1 MWKLGLRP
9 RNSQN
14 RKHKWDF
21 RCSVGPFLELERND
35 KMEEESR
42 EERAESGEGRA
53 ESREGTREGGDKRRE
68 GVVLAACL
76 GEGVWL
82 VWVAVE
88 QSSSHS
94 LHTGLR
100 QSNIKVFEGR
110 RCCHI

>member
-1 MWKLGLRP
+1 
-9 RNSQN
+9 
-14 RKHKWDF
+14 
-21 RCSVGPFLELERND
+21 
-35 KMEEESR
+35 MEEESR
-42 EERAESGEGRA
+42 EGRA
-53 ESREGTREGGDKRRE
+53 ESREGRAESREERADKIREGGVKRREGGVKERVGGVKIRE

-94 LHTGLR
+94 LHTGLK
-100 QSNIKVFEGR
+100 QSNIEVFEGR